1 MAKKRVVS
9 KCSAKAAE
17 LLARAQKAEAALAE
31 IRQLIA
37 GNKLGPNY
45 LLGMINEIAKH
56 GAATGA
62 GLRR

>member
-1 MAKKRVVS
+1 MKTT
-9 KCSAKAAE
+9 KCGAKAAE

-37 GNKLGPNY
+37 ENNFGPNY

-56 GAATGA
+56 GTATG
-62 GLRR
+62 GPG